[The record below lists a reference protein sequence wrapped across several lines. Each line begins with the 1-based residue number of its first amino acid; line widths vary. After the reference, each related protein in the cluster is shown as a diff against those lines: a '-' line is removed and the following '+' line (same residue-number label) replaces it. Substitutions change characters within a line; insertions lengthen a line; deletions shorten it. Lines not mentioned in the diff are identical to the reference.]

1 MRWIATTQWWVAI
14 GTSQE
19 FCGANG
25 TQIEGSLTATPISI
39 NRLLIFSVVGSVI
52 RTSVLGT
59 SAFAYARLYRRRAD
73 TRQWPPEGLPIV
85 WWRWRWWRQEG
96 HAKKEVQR
104 QSRRLWR
111 FLWLLFHPS
120 FPSCLFPYLRNFDA
134 FRKANDME
142 WEANDKTLW
151 LLSFCLKMVTL
162 WSGWRRKEAFNPQ
175 FELADL
181 CGGKAYWKKKGISRE
196 EVNKHSLVHS
206 WSELRNNSN
215 CRGKYSAKW
224 KLKWK
229 RQ

>member
-1 MRWIATTQWWVAI
+1 MNQLIV
-14 GTSQE
+14 
-19 FCGANG
+19 
-25 TQIEGSLTATPISI
+25 PISFKKI
-39 NRLLIFSVVGSVI
+39 QFSKIYCLYGHMGEKSVERVFPWNLLPDQTKASFSRAAFNCVEKNVNLRQCFDFHSKNVLLRLAA
-52 RTSVLGT
+52 T
-59 SAFAYARLYRRRAD
+59 A
-73 TRQWPPEGLPIV
+73 
-85 WWRWRWWRQEG
+85 
-96 HAKKEVQR
+96 HKKNLER
-104 QSRRLWR
+104 SRRIWR
-111 FLWLLFHPS
+111 FLWLLFHPC

-151 LLSFCLKMVTL
+151 LFTFCSKMVTL

-175 FELADL
+175 LELADL
-181 CGGKAYWKKKGISRE
+181 CGGKAYWKKKGTSRQ

-206 WSELRNNSN
+206 RSELRNNSN